1 MAGLSMNHSV
11 TIPSFCIHWML
22 YYVPG
27 TKIWIIGQSLS
38 KWKSAFLLLK
48 MRVRIKQ
55 NHELPLIASSW
66 GMLGR
71 RRNRRARL

>member
-55 NHELPLIASSW
+55 NHKLPLIASSW